1 MEYSDYYNKLT
12 HTQFFM
18 STYLDLRE
26 ENPIRE
32 SRYWHQ
38 KEIDRATDNL
48 NLTFPMKN
56 HSNFVGNDM
65 SITTRAL
72 SQAGIYSSG
81 TAILGERELFVWPP
95 REEEVIEVEEEKEE
109 EKEDEEEEEEEEEE
123 EKGEEEEEEEEYWR
137 TQ

>member
-81 TAILGERELFVWPP
+81 TAILVWPP
-95 REEEVIEVEEEKEE
+95 REEVIEVEEEKEE
-109 EKEDEEEEEEEEEE
+109 EKEDEEEEEEE
-123 EKGEEEEEEEEYWR
+123 KGEEEEEEEEYWR